1 MKKTLFGILAGAL
14 FACVA
19 MADEV
24 QLRADHPDEYV
35 VVRGDTLW
43 DIAGRFLEKPW
54 FWPSIWKANP
64 QISNPNLIYPGDRIT
79 LVYIDGQPYLMLNR
93 GAGGTVK
100 LSPEVRSSTL
110 AEAIPAIPLE
120 DINAFLSRSR
130 VVEDGELESSAYV
143 VAGSARH
150 VIAGAGDELH
160 ARGNLPEGDVN
171 FGIFRDGGLIADP
184 TTKEVLGRFARE
196 IGSAR
201 LLDVEGEIS
210 TFTVNRSREEIRGG
224 DRLLPVV
231 EQKITATFFPSAP
244 ESTIAGEILA
254 VENGVNQIGALDVVV
269 INRGARE
276 GLADGN
282 AHVLVAVV
290 VIDMG
295 VAAGTDLQIQQ
306 PVAGELVQHVI
317 QKGHAGGH
325 LAAAAAIEVEGHP
338 HIGFTSNAVDLADAI

>member
-64 QISNPNLIYPGDRIT
+64 QISNPDLIYPGDRIT

-196 IGSAR
+196 IGAAR

-244 ESTIAGEILA
+244 ESTIVGEILA

-282 AHVLVAVV
+282 VLAINKRGEEVRDPVTGKTLQMPDSRAGLLMVFRTFEKLSFAIVLEANQPLVV
-290 VIDMG
+290 LD
-295 VAAGTDLQIQQ
+295 
-306 PVAGELVQHVI
+306 
-317 QKGHAGGH
+317 K
-325 LAAAAAIEVEGHP
+325 
-338 HIGFTSNAVDLADAI
+338 IGNP